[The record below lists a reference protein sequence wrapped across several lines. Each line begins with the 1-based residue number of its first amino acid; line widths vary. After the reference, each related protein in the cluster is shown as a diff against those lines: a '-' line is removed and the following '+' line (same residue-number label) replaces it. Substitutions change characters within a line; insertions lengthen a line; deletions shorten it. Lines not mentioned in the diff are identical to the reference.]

1 MKYLFSNGCSF
12 LSNNSKHN
20 IALNAGSEL
29 ASMMGLEY
37 INYAKGGRGNDRIVA
52 TTKTFFSKNKDKIKN
67 TFALIGWSASLR
79 IDYLC
84 NKKPAWM
91 SVKFDEELSVYQ
103 KRGGVDV
110 KSHLAMRHINHI
122 LCLQDFF
129 KINKIPYLMY
139 NSLTNDVISDDN
151 KDVNQLSTE
160 IDKNHFFNIDSISHH
175 EWCRLNDLCIDG
187 DKNSKNWDE
196 HPSEAGH
203 IKWSNELLNYI
214 KNKGILDGRN

>member
-84 NKKPAWM
+84 N
-91 SVKFDEELSVYQ
+91 S
-103 KRGGVDV
+103 
-110 KSHLAMRHINHI
+110 
-122 LCLQDFF
+122 F
-129 KINKIPYLMY
+129 KIITTNVQLCNNNTPHFYMAFAEAPLVGSNNIPA
-139 NSLTNDVISDDN
+139 TA
-151 KDVNQLSTE
+151 
-160 IDKNHFFNIDSISHH
+160 
-175 EWCRLNDLCIDG
+175 R
-187 DKNSKNWDE
+187 
-196 HPSEAGH
+196 
-203 IKWSNELLNYI
+203 
-214 KNKGILDGRN
+214 

>member
-12 LSNNSKHN
+12 LQNRTAKGLT
-20 IALNAGSEL
+20 LNAGSEL
-29 ASMMGLEY
+29 ASELGLEH
-37 INYAKGGRGNDRIVA
+37 INYAKGGRGNDRIIA
-52 TTKTFFSKNKDKIKN
+52 TTKAFFSRNKDKMKD

-103 KRGGVDV
+103 KRGGIDV

-139 NSLTNDVISDDN
+139 NSLTNDVISEDN
-151 KDVNQLSTE
+151 DDVNQLSTE
-160 IDKNHFFNIDSISHH
+160 IDKNHFFDISNSHH
-175 EWCRLNDLCIDG
+175 QWCRINDLCIDG
-187 DKNSKNWDE
+187 DKNSKDWDE
-196 HPSEAGH
+196 HPSEAGQ
-203 IKWSNELLNYI
+203 IKWSAELLNHI
-214 KNKGILDGRN
+214 KNKNILDVRN